1 MRHLF
6 LAVLL
11 GLAPGAA
18 MAEDPDMMTSCEP
31 GAAVMV
37 PGFLSAGVITEE
49 KSGMCLIDMGSGNIT
64 AMPPSVLT
72 RAAKPEGAS
81 TATASTATEGPAALI
96 EGYWT
101 CKFADG
107 SESFDLYLAPGR
119 YDTMEG
125 STGALLPYDADPLAV
140 RFVGGPYD
148 GLFGTV
154 SNSALWFQPPGASG
168 TASCTFRQ

>member
-1 MRHLF
+1 MRRLCF
-6 LAVLL
+6 SLL
-11 GLAPGAA
+11 LILSPAA
-18 MAEDPDMMTSCEP
+18 AWAQTPEMMTGCEP

-49 KSGMCLIDMGSGNIT
+49 KSGICVIDMGAGNIT
-64 AMPPSVLT
+64 AMPASVLT
-72 RAAKPEGAS
+72 RAAKPEAAS
-81 TATASTATEGPAALI
+81 QATEGPEALI

-107 SESFDLYLAPGR
+107 SDSFDLYLAPGR

-125 STGALLPYDADPLAV
+125 STGALLPFDGDPLAV

-148 GLFGTV
+148 GVFGTV
-154 SNSALWFQPPGASG
+154 SNAALWFQPPGASG

>member
-1 MRHLF
+1 MRALP
-6 LAVLL
+6 LTLLL
-11 GLAPGAA
+11 GLVPAA
-18 MAEDPDMMTSCEP
+18 SLAQQPEMMTQCEP

-49 KSGMCLIDMGSGNIT
+49 KSGMCLIDMGAGNIT
-64 AMPPSVLT
+64 AMPPGVLA
-72 RAAKPEGAS
+72 RAAKPEGA
-81 TATASTATEGPAALI
+81 TTATEGPEALI

-101 CKFADG
+101 CAFAAG
-107 SESFDLYLAPGR
+107 GESFELYLAPGR

-125 STGALLPYDADPLAV
+125 STGELLPYEADPLAV

-154 SNSALWFQPPGASG
+154 SNAALSFQPPGASG
-168 TASCTFRQ
+168 SAHCTFR

>member
-1 MRHLF
+1 MRRFSLI
-6 LAVLL
+6 LLL

-18 MAEDPDMMTSCEP
+18 VAEEPEMLTSCEP

-49 KSGMCLIDMGSGNIT
+49 KSGMCLIDMGGGNIT
-64 AMPPSVLT
+64 AMPPTVLA

-81 TATASTATEGPAALI
+81 TATEGPEALI

-107 SESFDLYLAPGR
+107 SESFDLYLTAGR

-125 STGALLPYDADPLAV
+125 STGEILPYDADPLAV

>member
-1 MRHLF
+1 MPRLS
-6 LAVLL
+6 LALLL
-11 GLAPGAA
+11 GCLPAA
-18 MAEDPDMMTSCEP
+18 LWAQTPEMMTACEP

-37 PGFLSAGVITEE
+37 PGFLSAGVITDE
-49 KSGMCLIDMGSGNIT
+49 KSGMCVIDMGGGNIT
-64 AMPPSVLT
+64 AMPADVLT
-72 RAAKPEGAS
+72 RAAKPEGA
-81 TATASTATEGPAALI
+81 ATATEGPAALI

-125 STGALLPYDADPLAV
+125 STGELLPYDADPLAV